1 MKWQILAA
9 SVAALVLAPMDTE
22 GAKAPKPKVYLKVA
36 TLAPEGSTWMTLM
49 HEMDDRVRAET
60 GNEVG
65 FRFYPGGVQGDE
77 RLVLRKM
84 RSGQLHGGGFTGNGL
99 GVIAPSVR
107 VLEVPFLFSTEDEID
122 AVYEQMGGELEAA
135 ISESGHVL
143 LGWAEVGFVH
153 LFTRAPV
160 RGLGDLKSIKMWL
173 WEGDPLASAF
183 FSEAGVA
190 PVSLAITD
198 VYTSLQTGL
207 VDGVYSS
214 PYAAVV
220 LQWHALVGAMS
231 ADPITHA
238 LGAVIVTDK
247 AWEKISPESQGKVRE
262 IADDVFGRL
271 KTASRAENHAAIDD
285 IRVAGLEIVE
295 IPDGELETF
304 REIGGRAAERG
315 VGEIYP
321 AEMLERVR
329 GIVAAYRAGTAS
341 PTDGR

>member
-1 MKWQILAA
+1 MLALA
-9 SVAALVLAPMDTE
+9 LAPA
-22 GAKAPKPKVYLKVA
+22 GAQGANAPKPQVTLKIA
-36 TLAPEGSTWMTLM
+36 TLAPEGSTWMNLM
-49 HEMDDRVRAET
+49 HEMDERVREAT

-107 VLEVPFLFSTEDEID
+107 VVEVPFLFSNEDEID
-122 AVYEQMGGELEAA
+122 AVYEQMGGELEGA

-160 RGLGDLKSIKMWL
+160 RGLDDLKSIKMWL
-173 WEGDPLASAF
+173 WEGDPLAAAF
-183 FSEAGVA
+183 FAEAGIA

-231 ADPITHA
+231 AEPITHA
-238 LGAVIVTDK
+238 MGAVIVTDK
-247 AWEKISPESQGKVRE
+247 AWGGISAPSQAKIRE
-262 IADDVFGRL
+262 IADDVFARL
-271 KTASRAENHAAIDD
+271 KASSRAENRSAVGD
-285 IRVAGLEIVE
+285 IRAAGLEIVD
-295 IPDGELETF
+295 IPARELENF

-315 VGEIYP
+315 VGEMYS
-321 AEMLERVR
+321 AALLARVR
-329 GIVAAYRAGTAS
+329 AIVAARRAGNPS